1 LLQNDCHRS
10 YCAATNESPCFY
22 IHLQSRQFSVNSLQY
37 SRVVSG
43 MLHPFIFSGLT
54 MTENATTKRIH
65 PLVAGAAVSIILVS
79 MVGVAAITGLL
90 PSSNSTPSANLP
102 LAASLAPGEKVSAPE
117 PLQSQAP
124 EREAQSQATSA
135 TPATHDT
142 HTERKQASSKP
153 ASQHSDKKPYQSED
167 SYAANSAPVRQICES
182 CGVVES
188 VRAVEHQ
195 AEQGSG
201 LGAVAGAVLGGVL
214 GNQVGG
220 GNGRT
225 LATVAGA
232 VGGGYAGNTIEK
244 RTHTT
249 TTYEVRVKMEN
260 GNTRTFTPSTQPE
273 WRSGDRV
280 RVNDGRL
287 TSRG

>member
-1 LLQNDCHRS
+1 
-10 YCAATNESPCFY
+10 
-22 IHLQSRQFSVNSLQY
+22 
-37 SRVVSG
+37 
-43 MLHPFIFSGLT
+43 
-54 MTENATTKRIH
+54 MTENTTSKRIH
-65 PLVAGAAVSIILVS
+65 PLVAGAAISLILVS

-90 PSSNSTPSANLP
+90 PSSNSTPAENLP
-102 LAASLAPGEKVSAPE
+102 LAASLAPSAQLNAPE
-117 PLQSQAP
+117 PLQSQTP
-124 EREAQSQATSA
+124 EREAQSQTR
-135 TPATHDT
+135 HDT
-142 HTERKQASSKP
+142 HAERKQASSKP
-153 ASQHSDKKPYQSED
+153 VSHHSDKKPYQSED
-167 SYAANSAPVRQICES
+167 AYAANSTPAQQICES

-244 RTHTT
+244 RTRTT
-249 TTYEVRVKMEN
+249 TTYEVRVRMEN
-260 GNTRTFTPSTQPE
+260 GNTRTFTPSAQSD
-273 WRSGDRV
+273 WRAGDRV
-280 RVNDGRL
+280 RVNDGHL

>member
-1 LLQNDCHRS
+1 
-10 YCAATNESPCFY
+10 
-22 IHLQSRQFSVNSLQY
+22 
-37 SRVVSG
+37 
-43 MLHPFIFSGLT
+43 
-54 MTENATTKRIH
+54 MTENATSKRIH
-65 PLVAGAAVSIILVS
+65 PLVAGAAVSVILVS

-90 PSSNSTPSANLP
+90 PSSSSTPAANLP
-102 LAASLAPGEKVSAPE
+102 LAASLGPNAQQGVPESQLASA
-117 PLQSQAP
+117 A
-124 EREAQSQATSA
+124 ERETQPQVA
-135 TPATHDT
+135 HDAN
-142 HTERKQASSKP
+142 TESKKNANHASSKP
-153 ASQHSDKKPYQSED
+153 VNQHAAKPAYQSD
-167 SYAANSAPVRQICES
+167 NGYAANSAPVQQICES

-273 WRSGDRV
+273 WHAGDRV

-287 TSRG
+287 ISRG

>member
-1 LLQNDCHRS
+1 
-10 YCAATNESPCFY
+10 
-22 IHLQSRQFSVNSLQY
+22 
-37 SRVVSG
+37 
-43 MLHPFIFSGLT
+43 

-102 LAASLAPGEKVSAPE
+102 LAASLGSSEQVNAPDSQ
-117 PLQSQAP
+117 QSQAP
-124 EREAQSQATSA
+124 EREAQAQVK
-135 TPATHDT
+135 HDT
-142 HTERKQASSKP
+142 QGTHSERKQASSKQ
-153 ASQHSDKKPYQSED
+153 ASHQSDKKPYQSED

-188 VRAVEHQ
+188 VRAVERQ

-273 WRSGDRV
+273 WHAGDRV

>member
-1 LLQNDCHRS
+1 
-10 YCAATNESPCFY
+10 
-22 IHLQSRQFSVNSLQY
+22 
-37 SRVVSG
+37 

-117 PLQSQAP
+117 SLQSQAL
-124 EREAQSQATSA
+124 EREAQAQVK
-135 TPATHDT
+135 HDT
-142 HTERKQASSKP
+142 KDTHAEPKQVSSKQASSKP
-153 ASQHSDKKPYQSED
+153 ANQHSDKKPYQSED

-188 VRAVEHQ
+188 VRAVERQ

-273 WRSGDRV
+273 WHAGDRV
-280 RVNDGRL
+280 RVSDGRL

>member
-1 LLQNDCHRS
+1 
-10 YCAATNESPCFY
+10 
-22 IHLQSRQFSVNSLQY
+22 
-37 SRVVSG
+37 
-43 MLHPFIFSGLT
+43 
-54 MTENATTKRIH
+54 MTENATSKRIH

-90 PSSNSTPSANLP
+90 PNSNSTPSANLP
-102 LAASLAPGEKVSAPE
+102 LAASLASGEQVNAPE
-117 PLQSQAP
+117 AQQSQAL
-124 EREAQSQATSA
+124 ESEAQAQVK
-135 TPATHDT
+135 HDT
-142 HTERKQASSKP
+142 QGTHAEGKQASGKP
-153 ASQHSDKKPYQSED
+153 ANQHSDKKPYQSENG
-167 SYAANSAPVRQICES
+167 YAGNSAPAQQICES

-260 GNTRTFTPSTQPE
+260 GNTRTFTPSTQPD
-273 WRSGDRV
+273 WRAGDRV
-280 RVNDGRL
+280 RVNDGHL